1 LKRISIKL
9 QEYAVEPEPQY
20 HKNKISFDIQ
30 TRTHYSS
37 TPTPCHTQ
45 KTKARVGHCWIKAE
59 EIHFSLKALL
69 QQNHDSF
76 GLKVNALNQTQQESK
91 KLTQGLN

>member
-1 LKRISIKL
+1 
-9 QEYAVEPEPQY
+9 
-20 HKNKISFDIQ
+20 
-30 TRTHYSS
+30 
-37 TPTPCHTQ
+37 
-45 KTKARVGHCWIKAE
+45 VGHCWIKAE